1 MSTNAYRV
9 GKQVG
14 ENVFKILGPLEA
26 KLDSMGIFD
35 EISRTT
41 RLKKSHVMMI
51 MFVGILGCAYLI
63 LGAVLFDFF
72 GLLLTT
78 LLPLVLSIQS
88 LPDSNEGDTR
98 AFTGVASW
106 LCYWIVHILSY
117 HFGCVLSLFVGEPI
131 DTVYHFCR
139 FVFLLT
145 LVSVDIGHRDGTCR
159 KAILYVRSNAA
170 GMIPSMT
177 SSVSSRTDS
186 SAMPLDGAACPI
198 WRLPSFAAEFG
209 DAYIALSGLENSR
222 LLWSA
227 QILGKL
233 IARLYRKKTYFYK
246 TIDSSNGGDAISDV
260 LRAISY
266 CADRSLLEEVVEG
279 SSARKKGFAVDGR

>member
-1 MSTNAYRV
+1 MFEGKKGKEDEEENLKFDIMSTNAYRV

-186 SAMPLDGAACPI
+186 VSA
-198 WRLPSFAAEFG
+198 
-209 DAYIALSGLENSR
+209 
-222 LLWSA
+222 
-227 QILGKL
+227 
-233 IARLYRKKTYFYK
+233 
-246 TIDSSNGGDAISDV
+246 
-260 LRAISY
+260 
-266 CADRSLLEEVVEG
+266 RSLEDGHLEAPRPIP
-279 SSARKKGFAVDGR
+279 SLHADTPLHHRKTATTPRESGDSI